1 MNNFTFRP
9 AKREGVTLLIGLAS
23 GTGGGKTFSAMRLA
37 SGIAKAS
44 GKKFAVIDTESGRAR
59 HYADQFDFDVMD
71 LEPPFRP
78 DAYKNAIIAAED
90 AGYPVVVVDS
100 MSHEHAGEGGLLDW
114 SEEELDRMAGQ
125 DWKKRE
131 ACKMASWIKPKTSHK
146 DMVQRLLRAK
156 IHVILCF
163 RAEQKIEM
171 IREDGKTKIVA
182 KQSLSG
188 LDGWIPISEKTLP
201 FELTASFLLTA
212 DRPGIPQPIKLQAQH
227 RALFPLDRP
236 ITEDSGRMIAEWA
249 SGGKSG
255 AVAEDQEGVKAIL
268 SASNEIDL
276 KAVFADVWKRATSKE
291 SKAKLKSAYDAKM
304 EDLKKTSSEDDI

>member
-1 MNNFTFRP
+1 MTNFTFRP
-9 AKREGVTLLIGLAS
+9 AKREGVTLLIGVAG
-23 GTGGGKTFSAMRLA
+23 GTGSGKTFSAMRMA
-37 SGIAKAS
+37 SGIAKAA
-44 GKKFAVIDTESGRAR
+44 GKRFAVIDTESGRAR
-59 HYADQFDFDVMD
+59 HYADQFEFDVMD

-78 DAYKNAIIAAED
+78 DAYKNAIIAAEQ

-125 DWKKRE
+125 DYKKRE
-131 ACKMASWIKPKTSHK
+131 SCKMASWIKPKTSHK
-146 DMVQRLLRAK
+146 EMVQRLLRAK

-182 KQSLSG
+182 KQSLTG

-212 DRPGIPQPIKLQAQH
+212 ERPGIPLPIKLQQQH
-227 RALFPLDRP
+227 RALFPPNQP
-236 ITEDSGRMIAEWA
+236 ITEESGRLIAEWSA
-249 SGGKSG
+249 GSSGSSQAAQIDYFKAIVAADSVKALQAVFKDAWLKSP
-255 AVAEDQEGVKAIL
+255 AEDKPRVK
-268 SASNEIDL
+268 S
-276 KAVFADVWKRATSKE
+276 V
-291 SKAKLKSAYDAKM
+291 YDARLAELTEQEKN
-304 EDLKKTSSEDDI
+304 I